1 MNKKKHLLKFILIL
15 AVIVSITSCE
25 KDDNSS
31 PDESLVY
38 DGITITQP
46 TLWEKTRHPYII
58 KGTVTVQG
66 TTLTIEPGAV
76 VKFESEARL
85 LIRGDNARLLA
96 QATAEENILFTSVS
110 NSPAPGDWNSIEV
123 SGTNA
128 ISVLDFCILE
138 YGGSSNI
145 RGMLT
150 IDDALVSVTNSIL
163 RHSGSFGVFTNT
175 SKQSGFAEFTHNEIY
190 GSVNAPV
197 IIAPNYAHTIGE
209 ENIIL
214 SDYGIA
220 IKGSAYTNQDET
232 WKAQTV
238 PFVLEDDLIIRG
250 PGNPILRLQPGI
262 TLFMRS
268 GKNIIVGGNNNY
280 GSLIAQGTE
289 NDTITITSFAA
300 NPQPG
305 DWGYIRFNAGST
317 QCLLEYCRIEYG
329 GSNPNFAM
337 LITDNNALVSI
348 KNSFIGN
355 ANRTEINVGSSN
367 GSNGFVEFSGNT
379 IHSVNGDAMLIR
391 GQVLQTLG
399 ENNHFVVPAN
409 AGIRVSGFASNL
421 IYIENDATWIPMN
434 VPYIIEDNMRIYQNS
449 TLTIAPGTVLKFIS
463 GKNVEVG
470 WNNTHGRLVAQGTE
484 AQPIV
489 FTSASPV
496 PQKGDWQGIRF
507 SRFALGGSLLEYC
520 DIGYA
525 GPTSTYKANIIVD
538 PCGEGN
544 PVIRNSHI
552 HNSLRYG
559 VYMNRFQG
567 AWGDPVMENNTFSDN
582 NVADVGQDN

>member
-15 AVIVSITSCE
+15 AVIVGIASCE
-25 KDDNSS
+25 KDNDSR

-46 TLWEKTRHPYII
+46 TLWEKTKHPHII
-58 KGTVTVQG
+58 KGTVTVMG

-76 VKFESEARL
+76 VKFENEARL

-96 QATAEENILFTSVS
+96 QATQEENILFTSVA
-110 NSPAPGDWNSIEV
+110 NNPAAGDWNSIEI

-150 IDDALVSVTNSIL
+150 IDDALVSITNSIV
-163 RHSGSFGVFTNT
+163 RHSGSFGIFTNT
-175 SKQSGFAEFTHNEIY
+175 SKPSGFAEFMHNEIY
-190 GSVNAPV
+190 GTVNAPV
-197 IIAPNYAHTIGE
+197 IIAPNFAHTIGE

-220 IKGSAYTNQDET
+220 IKGSTYTNQDET

-238 PFVLEDDLIIRG
+238 PFVLEDDLTIRG

-262 TLFMRS
+262 TLLMRN
-268 GKNIIVGGNNNY
+268 GKNIIVGGNSNY
-280 GSLIAQGTE
+280 GSLIAQGTPA
-289 NDTITITSFAA
+289 DTITITSFSV

-305 DWGYIRFNAGST
+305 DWGSIRFDDGATNSV
-317 QCLLEYCRIEYG
+317 LEFCRIEYG
-329 GSNPNFAM
+329 GTGSVHGMINVNG
-337 LITDNNALVSI
+337 NALVSI
-348 KNSFIGN
+348 KNTYMARSN
-355 ANRTEINVGSSN
+355 QYELRVGRDN
-367 GSNGFVEFSGNT
+367 GSNGFVEFTGNT
-379 IHSVNGDAMLIR
+379 IISVNGDAMLIR

-399 ENNHFVVPAN
+399 EENTFEVPEN
-409 AGIRVSGFASNL
+409 AGIRVSGYAANVIRIMQDASWKPQT
-421 IYIENDATWIPMN
+421 A
-434 VPYIIEDNMRIYQNS
+434 PYIMEDVMRIFENA
-449 TLTIAPGTVLKFIS
+449 TLTIQPGVVLKFIS
-463 GKNVEVG
+463 GKHIEVG
-470 WNNTHGRLVAQGTE
+470 YNNTHGRLIAQGTE
-484 AQPIV
+484 EHPIV

-507 SRFALGGSLLEYC
+507 SRFALEGSLLEYC

-525 GPTSTYKANIIVD
+525 GPSNTYKANIIVD

-544 PVIRNSHI
+544 PVIKNCNI

-559 VYMNRFQG
+559 IYLNKFQG
-567 AWGDPVMENNTFSDN
+567 AWGDPVLENNTFSN
-582 NVADVGQDN
+582 NSVADIGEDN